1 MPMDEDRLV
10 PEDGG
15 PESVAIAQ
23 AYLMAG
29 SIDAA
34 AEELGM
40 SVEIVAQELNKP
52 EVRAYMAQVFSETG
66 FRNRDKMF
74 GLLDHIINE
83 KIKEAEETGVLAE
96 GTLLEILET
105 VHNMKMKEMQMEIKM
120 VEALA
125 KAKNGGRPNAQV
137 NIQSNNYGGS
147 DGMNALMGK
156 LLNGKD

>member
-23 AYLMAG
+23 TYLMVG
-29 SIDAA
+29 SIEQAA
-34 AEELGM
+34 DDLGM
-40 SVEIVAQELNKP
+40 SVDLVAQELNKP

-83 KIKEAEETGVLAE
+83 KLKEAEETGVLAE
-96 GTLLEILET
+96 GTLMEVLET
-105 VHNMKMKEMQMEIKM
+105 VHNMKMKELQLEIKM
-120 VEALA
+120 IEAQA
-125 KAKNGGRPNAQV
+125 KLKNGRPNTQV

-147 DGMNALMGK
+147 DGFNTLMGK
-156 LLNGKD
+156 LMGGKN

>member
-23 AYLMAG
+23 TYLMAG
-29 SIDAA
+29 SIDKAA
-34 AEELGM
+34 DELGL
-40 SVEIVAQELNKP
+40 SVELVAQELNKP

-83 KIKEAEETGVLAE
+83 KIKEAEETGVLAD

-125 KAKNGGRPNAQV
+125 KAKNGRPSTQV

-147 DGMNALMGK
+147 DGFNNLMGK
-156 LLNGKD
+156 LMKGKD